1 VRQKLE
7 ISKLDESCISNPK
20 FQNFKLDF
28 TLAVQFKISDFGFEM
43 QDLSNFKI
51 SVCTR
56 LEE

>member
-1 VRQKLE
+1 L
-7 ISKLDESCISNPK
+7 ISNPK